1 MSGGHDRLLRKLEE
15 IQRQAPQAIPC
26 RSSNS
31 TAWITGTPQD
41 TWYAQ
46 ARCQSCPARIAC
58 ATYAVDAREPAGVWG
73 GLTPKERASLTTQ
86 RRRAELT
93 KKEAAA

>member
-1 MSGGHDRLLRKLEE
+1 MRTLAEYSPR
-15 IQRQAPQAIPC
+15 AIPC
-26 RSSNS
+26 RGPDGDRWISG
-31 TAWITGTPQD
+31 TAADMWH
-41 TWYAQ
+41 A
-46 ARCQSCPARIAC
+46 AEACRSCPARIAC

-93 KKEAAA
+93 KKEAVA